1 MIDKQLKVGDHIV
14 DAEGH
19 LYVIDAVNKKSYR
32 ARMVDGYY
40 GSETVPFDGI
50 QRRCRLMFEYFVC
63 DDVQQ
68 KIIADLGKKNREL
81 EQKQKKMEQD
91 VVIARTLKGNF
102 EWLCYGK
109 LSDLEQR
116 QDYLETA
123 WKNAETAKNKD

>member
-19 LYVIDAVNKKSYR
+19 LYVIDAMNKKSYR

-40 GSETVPFDGI
+40 GSETVPFDGM
-50 QRRCRLMFEYFVC
+50 QRRYRLMFEYFVC

-81 EQKQKKMEQD
+81 EQKQEKMEQD
-91 VVIARTLKGNF
+91 VAIARTLKQNF
-102 EWLCYGK
+102 EWLCCGK

-116 QDYLETA
+116 QDYLEQRQNDEEDE
-123 WKNAETAKNKD
+123 KE